1 MVHIIPKKDKIVI
14 NPTTNKKLP
23 ENGILV
29 NLNTYWK
36 NRLLDKDIEILK
48 NKKEK

>member
-14 NPTTNKKLP
+14 NPITNKKLTK
-23 ENGILV
+23 NGTFV
-29 NLNTYWK
+29 SLNSYWK
-36 NRLLDKDIEILK
+36 NRLLDNDIEIVK

>member
-14 NPTTNKKLP
+14 NPITNKKLTKK
-23 ENGILV
+23 GTFV

-36 NRLLDKDIEILK
+36 NRLLDNDIEIVK
-48 NKKEK
+48 NKKEI

>member
-14 NPTTNKKLP
+14 NPITNKKLTKK
-23 ENGILV
+23 GTFV
-29 NLNTYWK
+29 NLTTYWK
-36 NRLLDKDIEILK
+36 NRLLDNDIEIVK

>member
-14 NPTTNKKLP
+14 NPMTNKKLTKK
-23 ENGILV
+23 GTFV

-36 NRLLDKDIEILK
+36 NRLLDNDIEIVK
-48 NKKEK
+48 NKKEI